1 MSGHRDNGYRVTI
14 VGGSLG
20 GLTAALLLRDLGFEV
35 DLYERSA
42 TELWGFGAGIVV
54 HERTMR
60 YFRERSSLD
69 LSAVTVPAARFRFVD
84 GGGEIVHDEPSPY
97 EFTSWGTLYGCL
109 MRLYGTER
117 YHRGHELT
125 GIAQDGNGV
134 EATFANGRQV
144 RSDVLICA
152 DGIQS
157 TARRLL
163 APEAT
168 LAYSGYLG
176 WRGTVDEGR
185 LTPEMADV
193 LADSI
198 TYGILDHSHVLSYPI
213 QNHLPSGRSSRLL
226 NYVWYRNLPEGPE
239 LDALMVDRN
248 GTKRTISIQPGDL
261 PTARIA
267 ELAAA
272 ADELLPPVIASLVRM
287 AEHPFIQAVVDVT
300 SRAMVYGRVCLIGDA
315 AFAAR
320 PHAAAGTAKAAE
332 DCWTLAAALAQ
343 GADLDHA
350 LASWE
355 PGQLALGNELVA
367 RSRRIGEAYQV
378 RGTAIPGDPDL
389 RFGLYG
395 PDR

>member
-1 MSGHRDNGYRVTI
+1 VSAHRDHRQRVTV

-35 DLYERSA
+35 DLYERTA
-42 TELWGFGAGIVV
+42 AELWGFGAGIVV
-54 HERTMR
+54 HEKTMR

-69 LSAVTVPAARFRFVD
+69 LSTTTVPASHFRFVD
-84 GGGEIVHDEPSPY
+84 MDGEIVHDEPSPY

-109 MRLYGTER
+109 MSLYDPER
-117 YHRGHELT
+117 YHRGHELI
-125 GIAQDGNGV
+125 GIIQDANGV
-134 EATFANGRQV
+134 EAIFANGRRV
-144 RSDVLICA
+144 RSDLLICA

-163 APEAT
+163 APEVA
-168 LAYSGYLG
+168 LAYSGYVG
-176 WRGTVDEGR
+176 WRGTVEEGR
-185 LTPEMADV
+185 LTLEMAEI

-239 LDALMVDRN
+239 LDALMVDRH
-248 GTKRTISIQPGDL
+248 GTKRAISIQPGEL
-261 PTARIA
+261 PPARIA
-267 ELAAA
+267 ELGAA
-272 ADELLPPVIASLVRM
+272 ADDLLPPVIASLVRM
-287 AEHPFIQAVVDVT
+287 AEQPFIQAVVDIS

-332 DCWTLAAALAQ
+332 NCWTLAAALAQ
-343 GADLDHA
+343 NADLDEA

-355 PGQLALGNELVA
+355 PSQLALGNELVA
-367 RSRRIGEAYQV
+367 RSRRIGEEYQL
-378 RGTAIPGDPDL
+378 RGAAIPGDPEL